1 MNPQPKEC
9 KQSVFEHL
17 SCELEIDTRML
28 AMIGVLVFIWVT
40 LHLMTGSFFPKLWDL
55 LSTGGGSSDLW
66 SHLDTEAFSAK
77 IWDLTNVDGFFL
89 KPRNLYN
96 LAVQTSVV
104 GIMATGM
111 VLVIVARHIDL
122 SVGSA
127 MGFTGMAIAFLQVHV
142 FTLGAAWNWPLT
154 VVFGLL
160 LGAAIGLWQ
169 GWWIA
174 FRGVPAFVVTLG
186 GLLIFRGG
194 AYLITDGRTVA
205 PMDETYQLL
214 GGGING
220 SIGATGS
227 WIFGAIVIAVM
238 LFGALRGRVRRKK
251 YGFKP
256 KKLWVEVTMLVI
268 GIGLVCGFVIVMN
281 SYYKPR
287 TEIPRGIPIPVLILI
302 GVVVIMTLLSK
313 VTKFGRY
320 VFAIGGNPEAAELS
334 GINVPR
340 VTMLIFMVMGILCGV
355 AAVITTA
362 RLNAGANSMGTMAE
376 LSVIAAA
383 VIGGTSLAGGLGTIV
398 GAILGALIMQSLESG
413 MVLLGV
419 TSAMR
424 QVVIGLV
431 LIVAVWFDVVY
442 NKKKQ

>member
-1 MNPQPKEC
+1 MNPQPKEAP
-9 KQSVFEHL
+9 KTSLFHRL
-17 SCELEIDTRML
+17 SSELEIDTRML
-28 AMIGVLVFIWVT
+28 AMIGALIIIWVVLT
-40 LHLMTGSFFPKLWDL
+40 
-55 LSTGGGSSDLW
+55 
-66 SHLDTEAFSAK
+66 
-77 IWDLTNVDGFFL
+77 ILTNGIFFTA
-89 KPRNLYN
+89 RNLYN

-122 SVGSA
+122 SVGSL
-127 MGFTGMAIAFLQVHV
+127 MGFTGMVIAYLQVHV

-154 VVFGLL
+154 VLCGLA
-160 LGAAIGLWQ
+160 LGAVVGLWQ
-169 GWWIA
+169 GWWVA
-174 FRGVPAFVVTLG
+174 YRGVPAFVVTLG

-194 AYLITDGRTVA
+194 AYLVTDGRTVA
-205 PMDETYQLL
+205 PMDKTYQLL

-220 SIGATGS
+220 SIGATWS
-227 WIFGAIVIAVM
+227 WVFGLACILLMVLGTFRSRA
-238 LFGALRGRVRRKK
+238 RRKK
-251 YGFKP
+251 YGFKA
-256 KKLWVEVTMLVI
+256 KARWAELVMLLI
-268 GIGLVCGFVIVMN
+268 GIGLVCGFVMVMN

-302 GVVVIMTLLSK
+302 GVVVIMTLLTK

-340 VTMLIFMVMGILCGV
+340 VTMFIFMVMGILCGV

-376 LSVIAAA
+376 LNVIAAA
-383 VIGGTSLAGGLGTIV
+383 VIGGTSLAGGVGTIT
-398 GAILGALIMQSLESG
+398 GAILGAVIMQSLESG
-413 MVLLGV
+413 MVLMGV

-431 LIVAVWFDVVY
+431 LVLAVWFDVMY
-442 NKKKQ
+442 NKNKR

>member
-1 MNPQPKEC
+1 MNPQPKEAP
-9 KQSVFEHL
+9 KTSLFHRL
-17 SCELEIDTRML
+17 SSELEIDTRML
-28 AMIGVLVFIWVT
+28 AMIGALIIIWVVLT
-40 LHLMTGSFFPKLWDL
+40 V
-55 LSTGGGSSDLW
+55 
-66 SHLDTEAFSAK
+66 
-77 IWDLTNVDGFFL
+77 LTNGIFFTA
-89 KPRNLYN
+89 RNLYN

-122 SVGSA
+122 SVGSL
-127 MGFTGMAIAFLQVHV
+127 MGFTGMVIAYLQVHV

-154 VVFGLL
+154 VLCGLA
-160 LGAAIGLWQ
+160 LGAVVGLWQ
-169 GWWIA
+169 GWWVA
-174 FRGVPAFVVTLG
+174 YRGVPAFVVTLG

-194 AYLITDGRTVA
+194 AYLVTDGRTVA
-205 PMDETYQLL
+205 PMDKTYQLL

-220 SIGATGS
+220 SIGATWS
-227 WIFGAIVIAVM
+227 WVFGLACILLMILGTFRSRA
-238 LFGALRGRVRRKK
+238 RRKK

-256 KKLWVEVTMLVI
+256 KARWAELVMLII
-268 GIGLVCGFVIVMN
+268 GIGLVCGFVMVMN

-302 GVVVIMTLLSK
+302 GVVVIMTLLTK

-340 VTMLIFMVMGILCGV
+340 VTMFIFMVMGILCGV

-376 LSVIAAA
+376 LNVIAAA
-383 VIGGTSLAGGLGTIV
+383 VIGGTSLAGGVGTIT
-398 GAILGALIMQSLESG
+398 GAILGAVIMQSLESG
-413 MVLLGV
+413 MVLMGV

-431 LIVAVWFDVVY
+431 LVLAVWFDVMY
-442 NKKKQ
+442 NKNKR

>member
-1 MNPQPKEC
+1 MSS
-9 KQSVFEHL
+9 QSEPVSKTPLFHRI
-17 SCELEIDTRML
+17 SAELEIDTRML
-28 AMIGVLVFIWVT
+28 AMFGALIVIWIVLTI
-40 LHLMTGSFFPKLWDL
+40 MTNGIFFT
-55 LSTGGGSSDLW
+55 S
-66 SHLDTEAFSAK
+66 
-77 IWDLTNVDGFFL
+77 
-89 KPRNLYN
+89 RNLYN

-122 SVGSA
+122 SVGSLV
-127 MGFTGMAIAFLQVHV
+127 GFTGMVIAYLQVHV

-154 VVFGLL
+154 VLCGLA
-160 LGAAIGLWQ
+160 LGGIVGLWQ

-174 FRGVPAFVVTLG
+174 YRGVPAFVVTLG

-194 AYLITDGRTVA
+194 AYLVTDGRTVA
-205 PMDETYQLL
+205 PMDKTYQLL

-220 SIGATGS
+220 SIGATWS
-227 WIFGAIVIAVM
+227 WVFGGVCIALMV
-238 LFGALRGRVRRKK
+238 LGTIKSRVRKKK

-256 KKLWVEVTMLVI
+256 KARWAELVMLGI
-268 GIGLVCGFVIVMN
+268 GIALVCGFVMVMN

-302 GVVVIMTLLSK
+302 GVVVIMTLLAK
-313 VTKFGRY
+313 ITKFGRY

-340 VTMLIFMVMGILCGV
+340 VTMFIFMVMGILCGI

-376 LSVIAAA
+376 LNVIAAA
-383 VIGGTSLAGGLGTIV
+383 VIGGTSLAGGVGSIA
-398 GAILGALIMQSLESG
+398 GAILGAVIMQSLESG
-413 MVLLGV
+413 MVLMGV

-431 LIVAVWFDVVY
+431 LIMAVWFDVMY
-442 NKKKQ
+442 NKNKR

>member
-1 MNPQPKEC
+1 MTPQTEEAPKT
-9 KQSVFEHL
+9 SLFHRL
-17 SCELEIDTRML
+17 SAELEIDTRML
-28 AMIGVLVFIWVT
+28 AMIGALIIIWVVLT
-40 LHLMTGSFFPKLWDL
+40 V
-55 LSTGGGSSDLW
+55 
-66 SHLDTEAFSAK
+66 
-77 IWDLTNVDGFFL
+77 LTNGIFFTA
-89 KPRNLYN
+89 RNLYN

-122 SVGSA
+122 SVGSL
-127 MGFTGMAIAFLQVHV
+127 MGFTGMVIAYLQVHV

-154 VVFGLL
+154 VLCGLT
-160 LGAAIGLWQ
+160 LGAVVGLWQ
-169 GWWIA
+169 GWWVA
-174 FRGVPAFVVTLG
+174 YRGVPAFVVTLG

-194 AYLITDGRTVA
+194 AYLVTDGRTVA
-205 PMDETYQLL
+205 PMDKTYQLL

-220 SIGATGS
+220 SIGATWS
-227 WIFGAIVIAVM
+227 WVFGLACILLMILGTFRSRA
-238 LFGALRGRVRRKK
+238 RRKK

-256 KKLWVEVTMLVI
+256 KARWAELVMLLI
-268 GIGLVCGFVIVMN
+268 GVGLVCGFVMVMN

-302 GVVVIMTLLSK
+302 GVVVIMTLLTK

-340 VTMLIFMVMGILCGV
+340 VTMFIFMVMGILCGV

-376 LSVIAAA
+376 LNVIAAA
-383 VIGGTSLAGGLGTIV
+383 VIGGTSLAGGVGTIT
-398 GAILGALIMQSLESG
+398 GAILGAVIMQSLESG
-413 MVLLGV
+413 MVLMGV

-431 LIVAVWFDVVY
+431 LVLAVWFDVMY
-442 NKKKQ
+442 NKNKR

>member
-1 MNPQPKEC
+1 MNPTPEKAPKT
-9 KQSVFEHL
+9 SIFHRI
-17 SCELEIDTRML
+17 SSELEIDTRML
-28 AMIGVLVFIWVT
+28 AMIGALIIIWIVLTV
-40 LHLMTGSFFPKLWDL
+40 
-55 LSTGGGSSDLW
+55 
-66 SHLDTEAFSAK
+66 
-77 IWDLTNVDGFFL
+77 LTNGIFFTA
-89 KPRNLYN
+89 RNLYN

-122 SVGSA
+122 SVGSL
-127 MGFTGMAIAFLQVHV
+127 MGFTGMVIAYLQVHV

-154 VVFGLL
+154 VLCGLA
-160 LGAAIGLWQ
+160 LGALVGLWQ
-169 GWWIA
+169 GWWVA
-174 FRGVPAFVVTLG
+174 YRGVPAFVVTLG

-194 AYLITDGRTVA
+194 AYLVTDGRTVA
-205 PMDETYQLL
+205 PMDKTYQLL

-220 SIGATGS
+220 SIGATWS
-227 WIFGAIVIAVM
+227 WIFGGVCILLMVIGT
-238 LFGALRGRVRRKK
+238 FRGRARRKK

-256 KKLWVEVTMLVI
+256 KARWAELVMLLI
-268 GIGLVCGFVIVMN
+268 GIGLVCGFVMVMN

-302 GVVVIMTLLSK
+302 GVVVLMTLLAK

-334 GINVPR
+334 GINVQR
-340 VTMLIFMVMGILCGV
+340 VTMYIFMVMGILCGV

-376 LSVIAAA
+376 LNVIAAA
-383 VIGGTSLAGGLGTIV
+383 VIGGTSLAGGVGTIA
-398 GAILGALIMQSLESG
+398 GAILGAVIMQSLESG
-413 MVLLGV
+413 MVLMGV

-431 LIVAVWFDVVY
+431 LVLAVWFDVMY
-442 NKKKQ
+442 NKNKR

>member
-1 MNPQPKEC
+1 
-9 KQSVFEHL
+9 
-17 SCELEIDTRML
+17 ML
-28 AMIGVLVFIWVT
+28 AMIGALIIIWVVLT
-40 LHLMTGSFFPKLWDL
+40 V
-55 LSTGGGSSDLW
+55 
-66 SHLDTEAFSAK
+66 
-77 IWDLTNVDGFFL
+77 LTNGIFFTA
-89 KPRNLYN
+89 RNLYN

-122 SVGSA
+122 SVGSL
-127 MGFTGMAIAFLQVHV
+127 MGFTGMVIAYLQVHV

-154 VVFGLL
+154 VLCGLA
-160 LGAAIGLWQ
+160 LGAVVGLWQ
-169 GWWIA
+169 GWWVA
-174 FRGVPAFVVTLG
+174 YRGVPAFVVTLG

-194 AYLITDGRTVA
+194 AYLVTDGRTVA
-205 PMDETYQLL
+205 PMDKTYQLL

-220 SIGATGS
+220 SIGATWS
-227 WIFGAIVIAVM
+227 WVFGLACILLMVLGTFRSRA
-238 LFGALRGRVRRKK
+238 RRKK

-256 KKLWVEVTMLVI
+256 KARWAELVMLLI
-268 GIGLVCGFVIVMN
+268 GIGLVCGFVMVMN

-302 GVVVIMTLLSK
+302 GVVVIMTLLTK

-340 VTMLIFMVMGILCGV
+340 VTMFIFMVMGILCGV

-376 LSVIAAA
+376 LNVIAAA
-383 VIGGTSLAGGLGTIV
+383 VIGGTSLAGGVGTIT
-398 GAILGALIMQSLESG
+398 GAILGAVIMQSLESG
-413 MVLLGV
+413 MVLMGV

-431 LIVAVWFDVVY
+431 LVLAVWFDVMY
-442 NKKKQ
+442 NKNKR